1 MTIPKASTAI
11 QSESSWKLGGLSPRQ
26 LFRSVIKEISANNLF
41 GRAAELAYYFLFALF
56 PLILVLMTVF
66 GLFESQR
73 VELQNNL
80 LSYFAD
86 FLPPTAFRLLKTVA
100 MESAT
105 NASGGKLTF
114 GIVSALW
121 CGSGGVCSMISA
133 LNSAYHVRESRS
145 WLKVRSIALGL
156 TLLISMLLLAALF
169 FVLVGSYFVGWFG
182 TEYRLHPIVVFVWK
196 AIQWPAAIL
205 FVTMSCSAIYYC
217 GPDLKNRHWRWMTPG
232 SAFGAFV
239 WIVASLG
246 FRTYLHFV
254 NNYSATYGSLGAV
267 MILLLWLYVSG
278 LAYLLGGTINARIQL
293 AASQERTRW

>member
-1 MTIPKASTAI
+1 MTIPEHSTAI
-11 QSESSWKLGGLSPRQ
+11 PPESFWKLGGLSPQQ
-26 LFRSVIKEISANNLF
+26 LFRNVVEEISANNLF
-41 GRAAELAYYFLFALF
+41 GRAAELAFYFLFALF
-56 PLILVLMTVF
+56 PLILVMMTVF
-66 GLFESQR
+66 GLFESHR

-86 FLPPTAFRLLKTVA
+86 FLPPTAFRLLKAVA
-100 MESAT
+100 MDSSN
-105 NASGGKLTF
+105 NASGGKLIF

-121 CGSGGVCSMISA
+121 CGSGGVCAMISA

-156 TLLISMLLLAALF
+156 TLLISILLLAALF
-169 FVLVGSYFVGWFG
+169 FVLMGSYFVGWFT
-182 TEYRLHPIVVFVWK
+182 TEHRLHPIVVFVWR

-217 GPDLKNRHWRWMTPG
+217 GPDLQNRHWHWMTPG
-232 SAFGAFV
+232 SVLGVFV

-254 NNYSATYGSLGAV
+254 NNYVGATRSA
-267 MILLLWLYVSG
+267 
-278 LAYLLGGTINARIQL
+278 QKE
-293 AASQERTRW
+293 ASC

>member
-1 MTIPKASTAI
+1 MTIPGASTAI
-11 QSESSWKLGGLSPRQ
+11 QSGSFWTLGGLSSRQ
-26 LFRSVIKEISANNLF
+26 LFRNVIDEISANNLF

-66 GLFESQR
+66 GLFESHR
-73 VELQNNL
+73 VELQDSL

-121 CGSGGVCSMISA
+121 CGSGGVCSMIAA

-156 TLLISMLLLAALF
+156 TLLISILLLAALF

-182 TEYRLHPIVVFVWK
+182 TEHRLHPIVVFVWK

-217 GPDLKNRHWRWMTPG
+217 GPDLKNRHWHWMTPG
-232 SAFGAFV
+232 SALGAFV
-239 WIVASLG
+239 WITASLG
-246 FRTYLHFV
+246 FRMYLHFV